1 MKTVTSIVCILPQMF
16 RAEEIEMLVC
26 GCPYLDILALEEVT
40 VYEGYCKSD
49 STIK

>member
-1 MKTVTSIVCILPQMF
+1 MF

-26 GCPYLDILALEEVT
+26 GCPYLDIIALEEVT
-40 VYEGYCKSD
+40 IYEGYLKND